1 MTGVTAVAY
10 VAGTGSGKSLLFL
23 LPACY
28 PNYGQTIV
36 IVPLAAL
43 RTDILARCKSLQIRA
58 TVWKQGH
65 CDESAS
71 IILATPESI
80 GQDSFITFTKQ
91 IGLLRR
97 LKRIIVDEFHYVLLT
112 HNLYCPYLRNL

>member
-1 MTGVTAVAY
+1 MGMDYLSLLRENFGSHAQFRGQQREALKAVITGVTAVAY

-58 TVWKQGH
+58 TV
-65 CDESAS
+65 
-71 IILATPESI
+71 
-80 GQDSFITFTKQ
+80 
-91 IGLLRR
+91 
-97 LKRIIVDEFHYVLLT
+97 
-112 HNLYCPYLRNL
+112 